1 MSTNKRELLANRY
14 SLLDD
19 PRTGGTASV
28 YRARDLETDQLVAIK
43 RFDRDQLLPEIEAE
57 AYRREVEALRNLI
70 HPNILLIHDTGEDAQ
85 GRPFLV
91 LEWMA
96 HDLVDYRARGAS
108 AFNGWDDFAEQVASP
123 LAEALAHAHANGY
136 CHRDVKPGNVLL
148 SDSGVVKLADFGVSK
163 LKRCLQPRITLNE
176 FVSKPYAPPEPDDGA
191 YTYARDVYA
200 FGVLCTW
207 ALSTR
212 PVSDYPDLAPALG
225 ELDVVKEIRELL
237 ARCLSPDPK
246 ARPQTAGVL
255 SHELAKVQSRRR
267 QVWAAQDRKRSR
279 AKLTRRAGEAIAA
292 HTGNG
297 DEAAVHRF
305 VEQDLNDE
313 ATVARFYSG
322 LGTPEEKLLP
332 DNYSVYGSQFWY
344 QIALTGGGPGVGEFA
359 IVSARHWEPH
369 RMQQFKEGTL
379 PSPLG
384 FSLSSRP
391 GLFPAKEAGKL
402 LERVLAEFED
412 TKKAEAG
419 RVADESLFGTWKKVL
434 DARSTFERE
443 KVAPIVFSRA
453 EVKGEFVTLH
463 TEGELTGVELEQP
476 RIVEVDRFR
485 FPGEVYEVAPD
496 RVVLSCAGCDLS
508 KFPPAG
514 RARFD
519 TRAAD
524 IAIDRQRTAV
534 EAIRTGS
541 CVRGDLRKLL
551 LDPGRV
557 RPATVEG
564 EGLKLAPKDLDQ
576 SQREALIAALGT
588 KDILVVQGPP
598 GTGKT
603 RFISQ
608 LIRET
613 LARDPKARI
622 LLSSQTHVAID
633 NALERIADSASE
645 LRILRIARP
654 DASVVADTSRPYLVD
669 NQLAQWRQQVAGG
682 SAAWLREW
690 AGSQGLNPDDI
701 AAGSLMRQIAHLRQR
716 IVEHR
721 AAIKDLETR
730 MEPLRRR
737 EATAGPAAVAGD
749 IEMFEREADELRQ
762 QLDSDRRVLEQRE
775 AALRKMRKEDADQFL
790 KLGHDELSEW
800 SGVLVGDTPE
810 GRRAEALLDL
820 QAQWLD
826 RFGRGPS
833 FLGALCERS
842 DVVAATCIGL
852 ASLPGTGE
860 VTYDLCIIDEASK
873 ATATEVLV
881 PMTRA
886 KRWVFVGD
894 SRQLPPFEA
903 EVHRDPALRRRFEI
917 DSDEAAESLFERLR
931 KLLPRDCQRVLRKQY
946 RMVPAIGRLVSDCFY
961 DGEVESEPR
970 APEPRLTFVTGRP
983 VAWVTTRYLDGR
995 REEKAEGSF
1004 VNPVEVDRILDLLED
1019 FEESVADSDDR
1030 VTVQLLSG
1038 YSAQVRHLQRT
1049 IDRCCDSYPHLEI
1062 ECSTIDTVQ
1071 GREADIVIFSV
1082 TRSNEADRAG
1092 FLGEFAR
1099 INVALSRARETLVI
1113 VGDDEFVRRAPG
1125 AEPLRKALN
1134 HIEQHPED
1142 CVFQAFDPP
1151 GHGKGVRR

>member
-1 MSTNKRELLANRY
+1 
-14 SLLDD
+14 
-19 PRTGGTASV
+19 
-28 YRARDLETDQLVAIK
+28 
-43 RFDRDQLLPEIEAE
+43 
-57 AYRREVEALRNLI
+57 
-70 HPNILLIHDTGEDAQ
+70 
-85 GRPFLV
+85 
-91 LEWMA
+91 
-96 HDLVDYRARGAS
+96 
-108 AFNGWDDFAEQVASP
+108 
-123 LAEALAHAHANGY
+123 
-136 CHRDVKPGNVLL
+136 
-148 SDSGVVKLADFGVSK
+148 
-163 LKRCLQPRITLNE
+163 
-176 FVSKPYAPPEPDDGA
+176 
-191 YTYARDVYA
+191 
-200 FGVLCTW
+200 
-207 ALSTR
+207 
-212 PVSDYPDLAPALG
+212 
-225 ELDVVKEIRELL
+225 
-237 ARCLSPDPK
+237 
-246 ARPQTAGVL
+246 
-255 SHELAKVQSRRR
+255 
-267 QVWAAQDRKRSR
+267 
-279 AKLTRRAGEAIAA
+279 
-292 HTGNG
+292 
-297 DEAAVHRF
+297 
-305 VEQDLNDE
+305 VEQDLSDE
-313 ATVARFYSG
+313 VTVARFYSG
-322 LGTPEEKLLP
+322 LGTPDEKLLP

-344 QIALTGGGPGVGEFA
+344 QIALNGGGEFA

-391 GLFPAKEAGKL
+391 GLLPAKEAGKL
-402 LERVLAEFED
+402 LERLLAEFED
-412 TKKAEAG
+412 GKKAAAG
-419 RVADESLFGTWKKVL
+419 RDAEESLFATWKRVL
-434 DARSTFERE
+434 DARLTFERE
-443 KVAPIVFSRA
+443 KVAPIVFYKA
-453 EVKGEFVTLH
+453 EVQGEFVTLH
-463 TEGELTGVELEQP
+463 TEGDLTGVELEQP
-476 RIVEVDRFR
+476 RIVEVDRMR

-496 RVVLSCAGCDLS
+496 RVVLNCAGCDLT

-514 RARFD
+514 RARYD

-551 LDPGRV
+551 LDPSRV
-557 RPATVEG
+557 NPPTVEV
-564 EGLKLAPKDLDQ
+564 ESPSSPPKDLDL
-576 SQREALIAALGT
+576 SQRDALIAALGT

-613 LARDPKARI
+613 LSRDPKARI

-633 NALERIADSASE
+633 NALERIATSASG
-645 LRILRIARP
+645 LRILRIARR
-654 DASVVADTSRPYLVD
+654 DASVVSDTSRPYLVD
-669 NQLAQWRQQVAGG
+669 NQLAEWRRQVASG
-682 SAAWLREW
+682 SEAWLREW

-716 IVEHR
+716 TVEHR
-721 AAIKDLETR
+721 AAIKDLETKI
-730 MEPLRRR
+730 EPLRRR
-737 EATAGPAAVAGD
+737 EATAGPPVAAGD
-749 IEMFEREADELRQ
+749 LETFERDANEVRQ

-775 AALRKMRKEDADQFL
+775 AGLRKMRKADADEFL

-852 ASLPGTGE
+852 ASLPGTSE

-881 PMTRA
+881 PMARS

-903 EVHRDPALRRRFEI
+903 EVHRDPSLRRRFEI
-917 DSDEAAESLFERLR
+917 DTEEAAESLFERLR
-931 KLLPRDCQRVLRKQY
+931 KLLPRECQRMLRKQY

-970 APEPRLTFVTGRP
+970 ALEPRLTFVTGRP
-983 VAWVTTRYLDGR
+983 VAWVTTRYLDDR

-1004 VNPVEVDRILDLLED
+1004 VNSVEADRILDLLVD
-1019 FEESVADSDDR
+1019 FEEVIADSDDR

-1049 IDRCCDSYPHLEI
+1049 IDRCCGSYPHLDI
-1062 ECSTIDTVQ
+1062 ECSTVDTVQ

-1092 FLGEFAR
+1092 FLGEIAR
-1099 INVALSRARETLVI
+1099 INVALSRAREVLVI